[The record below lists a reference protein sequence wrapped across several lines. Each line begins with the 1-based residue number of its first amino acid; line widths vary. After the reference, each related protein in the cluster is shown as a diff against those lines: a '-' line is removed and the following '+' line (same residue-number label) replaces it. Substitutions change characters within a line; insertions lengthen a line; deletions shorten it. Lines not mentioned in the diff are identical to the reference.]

1 MVKRALPA
9 CLMCRVSSV
18 RGQRAEADMS
28 QTAPGAK
35 KWSGR
40 RGGRGSYLVYVGKED
55 LDRRS
60 RKRGRTKGGGK
71 TKVLSRGEC

>member
-1 MVKRALPA
+1 MQGVQGG
-9 CLMCRVSSV
+9 
-18 RGQRAEADMS
+18 GQRAEADMN

-40 RGGRGSYLVYVGKED
+40 RGGRGSHLVYVGKED